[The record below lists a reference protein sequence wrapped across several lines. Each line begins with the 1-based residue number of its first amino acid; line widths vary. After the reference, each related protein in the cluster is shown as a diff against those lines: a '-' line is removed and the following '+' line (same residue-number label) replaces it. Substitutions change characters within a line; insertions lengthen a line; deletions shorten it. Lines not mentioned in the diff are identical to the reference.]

1 MSNTTLA
8 PQDPL
13 AVLFSYP
20 QTVAFALTVGLT
32 IEIAVGGLINAA
44 AEYLST
50 DEPTTVT
57 SRIIVVFNVLTIVY
71 SSVTVWGSLVGERE
85 CAIGQF
91 LALVLAHMFAIAF
104 DVFML
109 VKTYAVGQ
117 FHRNILIGCIVV
129 GAYRVCWGIV
139 DIAKSYGEWDS
150 EMGACIYYQ
159 NPITGTGYNS
169 ADILVDAFATIVA
182 LAYNLKYLR
191 TSISQIRT
199 VLVRENL
206 LRSIIILSLN
216 SFEIYAALSWTDQF
230 NCTMAYL
237 FQNYVYARC
246 INAETV
252 IKGIRRNAFLAPTVS
267 AESHGSTRGAKR
279 SRLDQN
285 ESGSANQIKSDAWK

>member
-1 MSNTTLA
+1 MSNTTLTT

-13 AVLFSYP
+13 ADLFSYP
-20 QTVAFALTVGLT
+20 QTVAFALTIGLT
-32 IEIAVGGLINAA
+32 IEISFGGLINAA
-44 AEYLST
+44 SEYLST

-57 SRIIVVFNVLTIVY
+57 THIIAVFNVITIVY
-71 SSVTVWGSLVGERE
+71 SSVTVWGSLVGERD
-85 CAIGQF
+85 CVLGQF

-117 FHRNILIGCIVV
+117 FHRNVLIGCIFV
-129 GAYRVCWGIV
+129 GTYRVCWGIV
-139 DIAKSYGEWDS
+139 DIAKSYGAWDT
-150 EMGACIYYQ
+150 EIGACIYYQ
-159 NPITGTGYNS
+159 NPISGTGYNS

-191 TSISQIRT
+191 TSVSQIRR
-199 VLVRENL
+199 VLIQENL

-216 SFEIYAALSWTDQF
+216 SFEIYAALNWTDQF
-230 NCTMAYL
+230 NCTMAFI

-252 IKGIRRNAFLAPTVS
+252 IKGIRRKAFLALTVS
-267 AESHGSTRGAKR
+267 GESNGSTRDAKR
-279 SRLDQN
+279 SRLD